1 MEILNL
7 VLKNLM
13 TLKELQ
19 DFCAL
24 EFSTCKS
31 TFIAQKIEKYIIR
44 VNQKLYYFDD
54 ENKIYIPIEK
64 LTEEK
69 YLILLI
75 KQLFENS
82 LKSLSE
88 NDRRLFQIDN
98 NKIYHLIKKDTF
110 TKDYLNDIIMLLSRD
125 IKFDISPS
133 HEIHF
138 KNGYYDLKL
147 KKFSKR
153 THKHFITRYINR
165 NYEDPKK
172 ETITYIKENVINL
185 IFPKKD
191 ERDYIFANQFGSALS
206 GKAINDQSNF
216 FMLGKGSS
224 GKSLIMKLIKLS
236 ISCYMI
242 EFKSDTFSKGNPKQD
257 KIFNSLLIN
266 NLVRFCWINELSDA
280 KLDDSLFKSFC
291 EGTLQTTSLFKDG
304 SNDFS
309 HTCKLIST
317 MNEIPSIK
325 IDSGTSRRIIAY
337 NPLSKFTDNKNEIDE
352 EKYIFKKDDTIV
364 DKFENSDELLNGLFK
379 IISNYSFKYINDKNH
394 YKMPES
400 LKNAKNDIV
409 ESNDTIGNFLDKY
422 IKITTCKD
430 DRISGELLF
439 STFKEDQKNKNS
451 FITMKQ
457 FRSALADRNINYNR
471 NLSFSTINVRGGF
484 VGIKYTEEEEEEETE
499 TEKIEK
505 FKDIIKNRDLEIEKL
520 KKRIEELEKP
530 EENPE
535 KTFFTIDELKNK
547 TKKTKKNIITENDYK
562 DTEKNIFTIDELKK
576 KTKTKKNI
584 VNVLAENDYEDE
596 DLSDLD
602 LSI

>member
-439 STFKEDQKNKNS
+439 STFKEDQKS

-484 VGIKYTEEEEEEETE
+484 VGIKYREETETEETE

-520 KKRIEELEKP
+520 KKEIEDLKELNIVDEKKP
-530 EENPE
+530 E
-535 KTFFTIDELKNK
+535 K
-547 TKKTKKNIITENDYK
+547 TKKTKKNIIKNEDTESQEEK
-562 DTEKNIFTIDELKK
+562 AKKKPEKNIFTIDELKK

-584 VNVLAENDYEDE
+584 INVSNEDDYEDE
-596 DLSDLD
+596 ELSDLD